1 MMNNLYLIIGSNQEQ
16 INFYLYNILKD
27 IDYLKENK
35 ITYDLT
41 TSTLSD
47 ILDESS
53 MMSLFST
60 TKIILGIN
68 FTLDKLSKND
78 IEYLTNYLK
87 SPNKDAYIILI
98 ANKIDLRVKESKI
111 FKDNFKVI
119 DTTKTNNQEDTVTYI
134 KDYITNNNHQINSQ
148 NLEYLTNKL
157 GTDIYNINNELDKIF
172 TYLGKE
178 KEITKDT
185 IDLLIND
192 KIDDIIYEFTNA
204 ILDNDYNKMIKMY
217 QDLTRENIGSDYFI
231 VSIANSFRQSL
242 IIKILTNQYKS
253 REEIAKVI
261 GKKEFY
267 VRKMQER
274 LSNYTETDL
283 TNYLN
288 KLFIID
294 KNIKTG
300 KSNFDMLELF
310 LINK

>member
-1 MMNNLYLIIGSNQEQ
+1 MNNLYLIIGSNQEQ

-87 SPNKDAYIILI
+87 SPSKDAYIILI

-119 DTTKTNNQEDTVTYI
+119 DTTKTNNQEDTITYI

>member
-1 MMNNLYLIIGSNQEQ
+1 MNNLYLIIGSNQEQ

-60 TKIILGIN
+60 TKIILGLN

-119 DTTKTNNQEDTVTYI
+119 DTTKTNNQEDTITYI

-172 TYLGKE
+172 IYLGKE

-267 VRKMQER
+267 IRKMQER

>member
-1 MMNNLYLIIGSNQEQ
+1 MNNLYLIIGSNQEQ

-60 TKIILGIN
+60 TKIILGLN

-119 DTTKTNNQEDTVTYI
+119 DTTKTNNQEDTITYI

>member
-1 MMNNLYLIIGSNQEQ
+1 MNNLYLIIGSNQEQ

-60 TKIILGIN
+60 TKIIIGLN

-119 DTTKTNNQEDTVTYI
+119 DTTKTNNQEDAVTYI

-172 TYLGKE
+172 IYLGKE

-267 VRKMQER
+267 IRKMQER

>member
-1 MMNNLYLIIGSNQEQ
+1 MNNLYLIIGSNQEQ

>member
-1 MMNNLYLIIGSNQEQ
+1 MNNLYLIIGSNQEQ

-60 TKIILGIN
+60 TKIILGLN

-172 TYLGKE
+172 IYLGKE

-204 ILDNDYNKMIKMY
+204 ILDNDYNKMIK
-217 QDLTRENIGSDYFI
+217 
-231 VSIANSFRQSL
+231 
-242 IIKILTNQYKS
+242 KIYWG
-253 REEIAKVI
+253 
-261 GKKEFY
+261 GKKHE
-267 VRKMQER
+267 
-274 LSNYTETDL
+274 
-283 TNYLN
+283 
-288 KLFIID
+288 
-294 KNIKTG
+294 G
-300 KSNFDMLELF
+300 K
-310 LINK
+310 KA

>member
-1 MMNNLYLIIGSNQEQ
+1 MNNLYLIIGSNQEQ

-119 DTTKTNNQEDTVTYI
+119 DTTKTNNQEDTITYI

-157 GTDIYNINNELDKIF
+157 GIDIYNINNELDKIF

>member
-1 MMNNLYLIIGSNQEQ
+1 MNNLYLIIGSNQEQ

-119 DTTKTNNQEDTVTYI
+119 DTTKTNNQEDTITYI

-204 ILDNDYNKMIKMY
+204 IIDNDYNKMIKMY

>member
-1 MMNNLYLIIGSNQEQ
+1 MNNLYLIIGSNQEQ

-119 DTTKTNNQEDTVTYI
+119 DTTKTNNQEDTITYI

-192 KIDDIIYEFTNA
+192 KIDDILYEFTNA

>member
-1 MMNNLYLIIGSNQEQ
+1 MNNLYLIIGSNQEQ

-119 DTTKTNNQEDTVTYI
+119 DTTKTNNQEDAVTYI

-172 TYLGKE
+172 IYLGKE

-217 QDLTRENIGSDYFI
+217 QDLTRENIGTDYFI

>member
-1 MMNNLYLIIGSNQEQ
+1 MNNLYLIIGSNQEQ

-60 TKIILGIN
+60 TKIIIGLN

-119 DTTKTNNQEDTVTYI
+119 DTTKTNNQEDAVTYI

-172 TYLGKE
+172 IYLGKE

-217 QDLTRENIGSDYFI
+217 QDLTRENIGYDYFI

-267 VRKMQER
+267 IRKMQER

>member
-1 MMNNLYLIIGSNQEQ
+1 MNNLYLIIGSNQEQ

-60 TKIILGIN
+60 TKIILGLN

>member
-1 MMNNLYLIIGSNQEQ
+1 MNNLYLIIGSNQEQ

-60 TKIILGIN
+60 TKIILGLN

-119 DTTKTNNQEDTVTYI
+119 DTTKTNNQEDAVTYI

>member
-1 MMNNLYLIIGSNQEQ
+1 MNNLYLIIGSNQEQ

-119 DTTKTNNQEDTVTYI
+119 DTTKTNNQEDTITYI

-157 GTDIYNINNELDKIF
+157 GIDIYNINNELDKIF

-283 TNYLN
+283 TNYN
-288 KLFIID
+288 R
-294 KNIKTG
+294 
-300 KSNFDMLELF
+300 
-310 LINK
+310 

>member
-1 MMNNLYLIIGSNQEQ
+1 MNNLYLIIGSNQEQ

-60 TKIILGIN
+60 TKIILGLN

-172 TYLGKE
+172 IYLGKE

-267 VRKMQER
+267 IRKMQER

>member
-1 MMNNLYLIIGSNQEQ
+1 MNNLYLIIGSNQEQ

-60 TKIILGIN
+60 TKIILGLN

-172 TYLGKE
+172 IYLGKE

-267 VRKMQER
+267 IRKMQER
-274 LSNYTETDL
+274 LSSYTETDL

>member
-1 MMNNLYLIIGSNQEQ
+1 MNNLYLIIGSNQEQ

-68 FTLDKLSKND
+68 FSLDKLSKND

-87 SPNKDAYIILI
+87 SPSKDAYIILI

-119 DTTKTNNQEDTVTYI
+119 DTTKTNNQEDTITYI

>member
-1 MMNNLYLIIGSNQEQ
+1 MNNLYLIIGSNQEQ

-60 TKIILGIN
+60 TKIILGLN

-119 DTTKTNNQEDTVTYI
+119 DTTKTNNQEDTITYI

-172 TYLGKE
+172 IYLGKE

-267 VRKMQER
+267 IRKMQER
-274 LSNYTETDL
+274 LSSYTETDL

>member
-1 MMNNLYLIIGSNQEQ
+1 MNNLYLIISSNQEQ

-60 TKIILGIN
+60 TKIILGLN

-172 TYLGKE
+172 IYLGKE

>member
-1 MMNNLYLIIGSNQEQ
+1 MNNLYLIIGSNQEQ

-119 DTTKTNNQEDTVTYI
+119 DTTKTNNQEDTITYI

>member
-1 MMNNLYLIIGSNQEQ
+1 MNNLYLIIGSNQEQ

-60 TKIILGIN
+60 TKIILGLN

-119 DTTKTNNQEDTVTYI
+119 DTTKTNNQEDTITYI

-172 TYLGKE
+172 IYLGKE

-217 QDLTRENIGSDYFI
+217 QDLTRENIGTDYFI

-267 VRKMQER
+267 IRKMQER

>member
-1 MMNNLYLIIGSNQEQ
+1 MNNLYLIIGSNQEQ

-119 DTTKTNNQEDTVTYI
+119 DTTKTNNQEDTITYI

-253 REEIAKVI
+253 REEITKVI

>member
-1 MMNNLYLIIGSNQEQ
+1 MNNLYLIIGSNQEQ

-60 TKIILGIN
+60 TKIILGLN

-87 SPNKDAYIILI
+87 SPNKDTYIILI

-172 TYLGKE
+172 IYLGKE

>member
-1 MMNNLYLIIGSNQEQ
+1 MNNLYLIIGSNQEQ

-60 TKIILGIN
+60 TKIILGLN

-119 DTTKTNNQEDTVTYI
+119 DTTKTNNQEDIVTYI

-172 TYLGKE
+172 IYLGKE

>member
-1 MMNNLYLIIGSNQEQ
+1 MNNLYLIISSNQEQ

-60 TKIILGIN
+60 TKIILGLN

-172 TYLGKE
+172 IYLGKE

-267 VRKMQER
+267 IRKMQER

>member
-1 MMNNLYLIIGSNQEQ
+1 MNNLYLIIGSNQEQ

-119 DTTKTNNQEDTVTYI
+119 DTTKTNNQEDTITYI

-267 VRKMQER
+267 IRKMQER

>member
-1 MMNNLYLIIGSNQEQ
+1 MNNLYLIIGSNQEQ

-119 DTTKTNNQEDTVTYI
+119 DTTKTNNQEDTITYI

-253 REEIAKVI
+253 RDEIAKVI

>member
-1 MMNNLYLIIGSNQEQ
+1 MNNLYLIIGSNQEQ

-60 TKIILGIN
+60 TKIILGLN

-172 TYLGKE
+172 IYLGKE

-204 ILDNDYNKMIKMY
+204 ILDNDYNKMIKIY

-267 VRKMQER
+267 IRKMQER

>member
-1 MMNNLYLIIGSNQEQ
+1 MNNLYLIIGSNQEQ

-119 DTTKTNNQEDTVTYI
+119 DTTKTNNQEDAVTYI

-172 TYLGKE
+172 IYLGKE

-217 QDLTRENIGSDYFI
+217 QDLTRENIGYDYFI

-267 VRKMQER
+267 IRKMQER